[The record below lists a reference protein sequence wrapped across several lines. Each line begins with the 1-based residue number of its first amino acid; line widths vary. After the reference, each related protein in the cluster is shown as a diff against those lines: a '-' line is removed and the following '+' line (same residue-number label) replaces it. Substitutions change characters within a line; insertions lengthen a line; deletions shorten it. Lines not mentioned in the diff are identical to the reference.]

1 MRANWGLRKC
11 SASRIPPSGSGSG
24 SAATISPRMSAWR
37 AASKL
42 FCAAIRKAFD
52 RTAPPTNSPSKVQT
66 AAAAI
71 RRDDKD
77 SSLSRRAAQFGIFQ
91 RIAKPA
97 HRLNKARVDFLAQ
110 AADKD
115 LDRIG
120 VAVEILIVEM
130 FHQFGARHHLAAMMG
145 EIGQQPVFLAGELH
159 RIAVKGDTAG
169 AGIDAQLADLDI

>member
-1 MRANWGLRKC
+1 M
-11 SASRIPPSGSGSG
+11 
-24 SAATISPRMSAWR
+24 
-37 AASKL
+37 
-42 FCAAIRKAFD
+42 RKALD
-52 RTAPPTNSPSKVQT
+52 STAPPTTSPSMVHI

-97 HRLNKARVDFLAQ
+97 YRLNEACVEFLAQ

-115 LDRIG
+115 LDRVG
-120 VAVEILIVEM
+120 VAVEILVVEM

-145 EIGQQPVFLAGELH
+145 ERGQQPVFLAGELH
-159 RIAVKGDTAG
+159 RIAVIGDAAG
-169 AGIDAQLADLDI
+169 TGVDAQLADLDIGGGGARRPAGGGPPFPPSPETPPRSRKHTPSIPTPHQ